1 MLCIAHR
8 GAMGH
13 APENTLL
20 AVERA
25 LALGA
30 PWLEVDVQL
39 ADGQLVVI
47 HDRRLERT
55 TNGHGRVVDQ
65 SFAYLRSLEAGAG
78 QRIPTLAEVFALV
91 NRRAGLNVELKGLGT
106 ALPVARLLQEQFK
119 NGWPSEQIWV
129 SSFNHPELLLLKQ
142 QLPAVRLG
150 VLLYGIPLDYA
161 ACGERLGAYSVNPG
175 LDFVSPELVAD
186 AHRRGLKVFVYTVD
200 EPDDLAQM
208 QALGVDGVFS
218 NYPERVLR
226 LGRLV
231 CPL

>member
-55 TNGHGRVVDQ
+55 TNGRGLVADQ
-65 SFAYLRSLEAGAG
+65 SFVYLRSLDAGAG

-91 NRRAGLNVELKGLGT
+91 NRRAGINVELKGAGT
-106 ALPVARLLQEQFK
+106 ALPVARFLQEQFD
-119 NGWPSEQIWV
+119 NDWSTEQVLV
-129 SSFNHPELLLLKQ
+129 SSFNHPELLILKQ
-142 QLPAVRLG
+142 QLSSVRLG
-150 VLLYGIPLDYA
+150 ALLYGIPLDYA

-175 LDFVSPELVAD
+175 LDFVSQELVDD

-200 EPDDLAQM
+200 QPDDLAQM

-218 NYPERVLR
+218 NYPERVLVLSR
-226 LGRLV
+226 L
-231 CPL
+231 